1 MLDNPFVATCR
12 FDKQAALPNIVGAR
26 FFDVDVF
33 SGLAGQDGR
42 WRVPMI
48 RGGDDDGI
56 QRVVGQDFSNV
67 VARFD
72 LFTRQFLAPFQS
84 ARVNIADPGQ
94 AYSGVRLKDTGEVR
108 SASPA
113 PNQCH
118 GQSLFGICCAGVV
131 NVGGEGQRGGCS

>member
-1 MLDNPFVATCR
+1 
-12 FDKQAALPNIVGAR
+12 
-26 FFDVDVF
+26 
-33 SGLAGQDGR
+33 
-42 WRVPMI
+42 MI
-48 RGGDDDGI
+48 RCGDDDGI
-56 QRVVGQDFSNV
+56 QRVISKDFSDV

-72 LFTRQFLAPFQS
+72 FFTSQFLASFQA
-84 ARVNIADPGQ
+84 ARVYIADPGQ

-118 GQSLFGICCAGVV
+118 GQSPFGICCAGVV